1 MRHAN
6 PFRMTADIGMLL
18 AFTLTA
24 LLGLSSATPTA
35 VAGAQPLAPTGPPAL
50 TAAGKGAAVFEPNVA
65 TATIEVELLRPT
77 VKEATTA
84 AQAVMADVWA
94 ALVAQRVDESDIRA
108 GHLSVFAG
116 RFGPGG
122 LLNEDEMRYHA
133 SNILFITIRDLDSID
148 AVLDAA
154 IDAGANNIYSVDFT
168 LPDPAQLRLNP
179 RRAQAV
185 VD

>member
-1 MRHAN
+1 MRHTN
-6 PFRMTADIGMLL
+6 PFKMAVDLGMIL

-24 LLGLSSATPTA
+24 LLGLSAATPTA
-35 VAGAQPLAPTGPPAL
+35 VAGAQPPGPHAL
-50 TAAGKGAAVFEPNVA
+50 TAAGKNAAVIEPNVA

-77 VKEATTA
+77 VKEATSA

-94 ALVAQRVDESDIRA
+94 ALLAQRIDESDIRA
-108 GHLSVFAG
+108 SHLSVFAG

-133 SNILFITIRDLDSID
+133 SNTLFITIRDLDSID
-148 AVLDAA
+148 AVLNAA

-185 VD
+185 TD

>member
-1 MRHAN
+1 MRHTN
-6 PFRMTADIGMLL
+6 PLRMAVDLGMLL

-24 LLGLSSATPTA
+24 LLGLTSATTTA
-35 VAGAQPLAPTGPPAL
+35 VAGAQPPAPTGSYAL
-50 TAAGKGAAVFEPNVA
+50 TAAGKGAAVIEPHVA

-77 VKEATTA
+77 VKEATSA

-94 ALVAQRVDESDIRA
+94 ALLAQSIDESDIRTS
-108 GHLSVFAG
+108 HLSIFAG
-116 RFGPGG
+116 GFGPGG
-122 LLNEDEMRYHA
+122 LLNEDGMRYHA
-133 SNILFITIRDLDSID
+133 SNTLFITIRDLDSID

-185 VD
+185 TD